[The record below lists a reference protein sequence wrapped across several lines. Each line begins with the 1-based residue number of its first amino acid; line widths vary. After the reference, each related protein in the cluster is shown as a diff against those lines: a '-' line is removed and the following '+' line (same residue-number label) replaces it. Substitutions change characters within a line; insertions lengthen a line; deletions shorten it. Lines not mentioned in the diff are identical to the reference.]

1 VADGVAEDVGV
12 AVCVGVAGWAGRAEW
27 VAEGVAE
34 AEAEAETEAE
44 GDGEAVRDTLG
55 AAVGDEEEG
64 EEERDALAEALAEL
78 SVGLGEAGEVV
89 ADPLREADEPA
100 DPVAPVPLP
109 DEVFALPVD
118 PPTCGEGEP
127 PAVPLYRLEVADT
140 VPEDGEKIAG
150 IDEDPPVQADTDTD
164 MRTVTVTQPAAVSLA
179 LPTFM
184 RPPYIPDIQQ
194 P

>member
-1 VADGVAEDVGV
+1 VAVGV
-12 AVCVGVAGWAGRAEW
+12 PGGVGVGVCVGVAGWAGRTEW
-27 VAEGVAE
+27 VVEGVAE
-34 AEAEAETEAE
+34 AEDETEAD
-44 GDGEAVRDTLG
+44 GDAVRDTLG
-55 AAVGDEEEG
+55 AAAGEEEEG
-64 EEERDALAEALAEL
+64 EEEREGLA
-78 SVGLGEAGEVV
+78 GLDEAGEVV

-100 DPVAPVPLP
+100 DPVTPVPLP

-150 IDEDPPVQADTDTD
+150 IDEDPPVQAATDTD

-184 RPPYIPDIQQ
+184 RPPYIPGIQQ

>member
-1 VADGVAEDVGV
+1 MA
-12 AVCVGVAGWAGRAEW
+12 RRST
-27 VAEGVAE
+27 EG
-34 AEAEAETEAE
+34 ETEAE

-55 AAVGDEEEG
+55 AEARKN
-64 EEERDALAEALAEL
+64 ERSALADAL
-78 SVGLGEAGEVV
+78 VGLGEAGEVV
-89 ADPLREADEPA
+89 ADALREADELA
-100 DPVAPVPLP
+100 DPVAPDPLP

-127 PAVPLYRLEVADT
+127 AAVPLYRLEDVADT

-150 IDEDPPVQADTDTD
+150 IDEDGPVQADTDAD

-179 LPTFM
+179 LLTFM
-184 RPPYIPDIQQ
+184 KPPYIPGMQQ